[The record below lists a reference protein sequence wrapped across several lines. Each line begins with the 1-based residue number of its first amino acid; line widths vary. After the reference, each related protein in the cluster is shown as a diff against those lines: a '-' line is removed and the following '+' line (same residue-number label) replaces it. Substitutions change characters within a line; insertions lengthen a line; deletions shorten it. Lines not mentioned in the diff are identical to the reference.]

1 MKKKNVMS
9 ILYLEN
15 GQELEVPDELL
26 QMLFSAQLSRMERNR
41 SLLDL
46 EKEARRLM
54 ALVATQEKKRINW
67 EQR

>member
-15 GQELEVPDELL
+15 GQELEVPDGLL
-26 QMLFSAQLSRMERNR
+26 QMLFSAQISRMERNR
-41 SLLDL
+41 PLIDV

-54 ALVATQEKKRINW
+54 ALVATQENK
-67 EQR
+67 E

>member
-41 SLLDL
+41 PLLDL

-54 ALVATQEKKRINW
+54 ALVATQEKK
-67 EQR
+67 E